1 MGNSLRC
8 ISQDQEQNQKK
19 PTVVNGG
26 GESSNSEKHV
36 RRLSLIPS
44 FRRRTLLPSLSCA
57 GSSTSGSST
66 SKKGGVK
73 TKKKIRE
80 RHHQEH
86 HHHDNEKDSRIQEQ
100 TLAAT
105 NVLFSQTPR
114 NSNSAPPFRRSTSV
128 VYPSSQPPPSAVA
141 AVTGSVS
148 GVLTPKKSTCGFVRS
163 SSNRQRSSTDP
174 ELKVEGAD
182 TKRFVLVHGGGFG
195 AWCWYKTITLLE
207 KHGFQVDA
215 VDLTGSGVSSFDT
228 NNITS
233 LAQYVKPL
241 LHFFDTLK
249 PTEKVIL
256 VGHDFGGACMSYAM
270 EMFPSKISKAVF
282 ISAAMLANGQ
292 STLDLFNQ
300 QPESSHDLMEQVH
313 LFLYANGK
321 KSSPTAVDFD
331 RSLLRDFFFNQS
343 PPKDV
348 EVIDDW
354 EEEEYEVEAKLG
366 DGGDGGG
373 VVLRGV
379 PWGERVLSIASQVLK
394 ESEKDLQLFA
404 FRTSPRGYVYIRLD
418 KPSHEYGCPSM
429 DELEEF
435 SREYKKRLD
444 DAGDAQVVPEDL
456 ALEVSSPGA
465 ERLLKVPED
474 LHRFKEMPMTVSY
487 EEEANSRKT
496 VKSTVLL
503 LESVDAESEIC
514 IWKLADVRENRD
526 PESKGR
532 PLSRK
537 QKDLRFKL
545 PFSVH
550 MMITLYLD

>member
-19 PTVVNGG
+19 PTVVNGGG

-174 ELKVEGAD
+174 VLKPNQLLDKELKVEGAD

-348 EVIDDW
+348 ALASVSMRPIPFAPVI
-354 EEEEYEVEAKLG
+354 EKLH
-366 DGGDGGG
+366 
-373 VVLRGV
+373 V
-379 PWGERVLSIASQVLK
+379 
-394 ESEKDLQLFA
+394 SEKNYGSIRRFYIKTMEDDYAVPVCLQDAMIKSNPPEQVFQLKGSDHAPF
-404 FRTSPRGYVYIRLD
+404 
-418 KPSHEYGCPSM
+418 
-429 DELEEF
+429 F
-435 SREYKKRLD
+435 SRPQSLNRILVEISQIPSKK
-444 DAGDAQVVPEDL
+444 
-456 ALEVSSPGA
+456 SS
-465 ERLLKVPED
+465 
-474 LHRFKEMPMTVSY
+474 
-487 EEEANSRKT
+487 
-496 VKSTVLL
+496 
-503 LESVDAESEIC
+503 
-514 IWKLADVRENRD
+514 
-526 PESKGR
+526 
-532 PLSRK
+532 
-537 QKDLRFKL
+537 
-545 PFSVH
+545 
-550 MMITLYLD
+550 

>member
-8 ISQDQEQNQKK
+8 ISQEQNQKK
-19 PTVVNGG
+19 PSVVANGG
-26 GESSNSEKHV
+26 GESTNSSEKYV

-44 FRRRTLLPSLSCA
+44 FRRRTLLPSLSC
-57 GSSTSGSST
+57 SGSST
-66 SKKGGVK
+66 SSSSTSKKSVVK

-80 RHHQEH
+80 RHNQEKHHH
-86 HHHDNEKDSRIQEQ
+86 HHHDSTEKDHSLIQEQ

-128 VYPSSQPPPSAVA
+128 VYPSSSSSVAQAPLVTSVA
-141 AVTGSVS
+141 AVVGSVS
-148 GVLTPKKSTCGFVRS
+148 GGLTPKKSTSGFVRS

-174 ELKVEGAD
+174 VLKPNQLLDKELKVEGAE

-215 VDLTGSGVSSFDT
+215 IDLTGSGVSSFDT

-241 LHFFDTLK
+241 LQFFDTLK

-282 ISAAMLANGQ
+282 ISAAMLANAQ

-300 QPESSHDLMEQVH
+300 QPESSYDLMEQVH
-313 LFLYANGK
+313 LFMYANGK
-321 KSSPTAVDFD
+321 KNPPTAVDFD

-348 EVIDDW
+348 ALASVSMRPIPFAPVLEKLHVSDKNYGSIRRFYIKTMEDD
-354 EEEEYEVEAKLG
+354 YA
-366 DGGDGGG
+366 
-373 VVLRGV
+373 V
-379 PWGERVLSIASQVLK
+379 PVSLQDSMIKSNPPEHVFQLK
-394 ESEKDLQLFA
+394 GSDHAPF
-404 FRTSPRGYVYIRLD
+404 
-418 KPSHEYGCPSM
+418 
-429 DELEEF
+429 F
-435 SREYKKRLD
+435 SRPQSLNRILVEISQLPLKK
-444 DAGDAQVVPEDL
+444 
-456 ALEVSSPGA
+456 
-465 ERLLKVPED
+465 
-474 LHRFKEMPMTVSY
+474 
-487 EEEANSRKT
+487 
-496 VKSTVLL
+496 
-503 LESVDAESEIC
+503 
-514 IWKLADVRENRD
+514 
-526 PESKGR
+526 
-532 PLSRK
+532 
-537 QKDLRFKL
+537 
-545 PFSVH
+545 
-550 MMITLYLD
+550 

>member
-19 PTVVNGG
+19 PTVVSGG

-66 SKKGGVK
+66 SKRGAGVK

-148 GVLTPKKSTCGFVRS
+148 GVLTPKKSTGGYVRS

-174 ELKVEGAD
+174 VLKPNQLLDKELKVEGAD

-270 EMFPSKISKAVF
+270 EMYPSKISKAVF

-292 STLDLFNQ
+292 NTLDLFNQ
-300 QPESSHDLMEQVH
+300 QPESSYDLMEQVH

-321 KSSPTAVDFD
+321 KNPPTAVDFD
-331 RSLLRDFFFNQS
+331 RSLLKDFFFNQS

-348 EVIDDW
+348 ALASVSMRPIPFAPVI
-354 EEEEYEVEAKLG
+354 EKLH
-366 DGGDGGG
+366 
-373 VVLRGV
+373 V
-379 PWGERVLSIASQVLK
+379 
-394 ESEKDLQLFA
+394 SEKNYGSIRRFYIKTMEDDYAVPVCLQEAMIKSNPPEQVFQLKGSDHAPF
-404 FRTSPRGYVYIRLD
+404 
-418 KPSHEYGCPSM
+418 
-429 DELEEF
+429 F
-435 SREYKKRLD
+435 SRPQSLNRILVEISQIPSKK
-444 DAGDAQVVPEDL
+444 
-456 ALEVSSPGA
+456 SS
-465 ERLLKVPED
+465 
-474 LHRFKEMPMTVSY
+474 
-487 EEEANSRKT
+487 
-496 VKSTVLL
+496 
-503 LESVDAESEIC
+503 
-514 IWKLADVRENRD
+514 
-526 PESKGR
+526 
-532 PLSRK
+532 
-537 QKDLRFKL
+537 
-545 PFSVH
+545 
-550 MMITLYLD
+550 

>member
-66 SKKGGVK
+66 SKRGAGVK

-80 RHHQEH
+80 RHHQE

-148 GVLTPKKSTCGFVRS
+148 GVLTPKKSTSGFVRS

-174 ELKVEGAD
+174 VLKPNQLLDKELKVEGAE

-300 QPESSHDLMEQVH
+300 QPESSYDLMEQVH

-321 KSSPTAVDFD
+321 KNPPTAVDFD
-331 RSLLRDFFFNQS
+331 RSLLKDFFFNQS

-348 EVIDDW
+348 ALASVSMRPIPFAPVI
-354 EEEEYEVEAKLG
+354 EKLH
-366 DGGDGGG
+366 
-373 VVLRGV
+373 V
-379 PWGERVLSIASQVLK
+379 
-394 ESEKDLQLFA
+394 SEKNYGSIRRFYIKTMEDDYAVPVCLQ
-404 FRTSPRGYVYIRLD
+404 
-418 KPSHEYGCPSM
+418 
-429 DELEEF
+429 EEMIKSNPPEQIFQLKGSDHAPFF
-435 SREYKKRLD
+435 SRPQSLNRILVEISQIPSKK
-444 DAGDAQVVPEDL
+444 
-456 ALEVSSPGA
+456 SS
-465 ERLLKVPED
+465 
-474 LHRFKEMPMTVSY
+474 
-487 EEEANSRKT
+487 
-496 VKSTVLL
+496 
-503 LESVDAESEIC
+503 
-514 IWKLADVRENRD
+514 
-526 PESKGR
+526 
-532 PLSRK
+532 
-537 QKDLRFKL
+537 
-545 PFSVH
+545 
-550 MMITLYLD
+550 